1 LGLKPVNTQVISCP
15 LDRPDPE
22 VIRHAAEII
31 INGGLVV
38 YPTDTF
44 YGLGGDPG
52 NPDAI
57 ERIFMAKG
65 RSRNK
70 PLPLIL
76 YHRDDLKNWIQD
88 ITPLSEKLMDHFWPG
103 PLTIL
108 FPVAEGLSQMLTAGT
123 GKIGLRWPQAPVA
136 TAMAREA
143 GTAIIATSA
152 NPSGKGGMIHAGD
165 VVRDLRGL
173 VDLIIDSG
181 DLEPSPGSTIADATG
196 GRIRI
201 IREGAISADTLKAIE
216 ENEKED

>member
-1 LGLKPVNTQVISCP
+1 LGLKSVTTQVISCP
-15 LDRPDPE
+15 LDHPDPD

-52 NPDAI
+52 NPDAV
-57 ERIFMAKG
+57 ERIFMVKG

-76 YHRDDLKNWIQD
+76 YHRDDLKNWTRD
-88 ITPLSEKLMDHFWPG
+88 IPSLSERLMDHFWPG

-108 FPVAEGLSQMLTAGT
+108 FPVAERLSPMLTAGT
-123 GKIGLRWPQAPVA
+123 GKIGLRWPQATVA
-136 TAMAREA
+136 TAIARKS
-143 GTAIIATSA
+143 GTAIISTSA
-152 NPSGKGGMIHAGD
+152 NPSGRGGMIYASD
-165 VVRDLRGL
+165 VVRDLKGL
-173 VDLIIDSG
+173 VDLIIDAG
-181 DLEPSPGSTIADATG
+181 DLEPSEGSTIVDATG

-201 IREGAISADTLKAIE
+201 IREGVIPADTLKAIE

>member
-1 LGLKPVNTQVISCP
+1 M
-15 LDRPDPE
+15 DHPDPE

-38 YPTDTF
+38 YPTDTL
-44 YGLGGDPG
+44 YGLGADPK
-52 NPDAI
+52 NADAV
-57 ERIFMAKG
+57 ERIFTAKG

-76 YHRDDLKNWIQD
+76 YHRNDIKNWTSD
-88 ITPLSEKLMDHFWPG
+88 IPTLSEKLMDHFWPG

-108 FPVAEGLSQMLTAGT
+108 FPSAKRLNPMLTAGT

-136 TAMAREA
+136 TAIARKA

-152 NPSGKGGMIHAGD
+152 NPSGKGGMIHASD
-165 VVRDLRGL
+165 VIRDLSGL
-173 VDLIIDSG
+173 VDLIIDAG
-181 DLEPSPGSTIADATG
+181 DLEPSEGSTIVDATG

-201 IREGAISADTLKAIE
+201 IREGVISADALKAIE

>member
-1 LGLKPVNTQVISCP
+1 LGLKLVNTQIISCP
-15 LDRPDPE
+15 LDHPDPD

-38 YPTDTF
+38 YPTDTL

-52 NPDAI
+52 NPDAVD
-57 ERIFMAKG
+57 RIFMVKG

-76 YHRDDLKNWIQD
+76 YHRDDLKNWTRD
-88 ITPLSEKLMDHFWPG
+88 IPPLSEKLMHHFWPG

-108 FPVAEGLSQMLTAGT
+108 FPVSEHLSPMLTAGT
-123 GKIGLRWPQAPVA
+123 GKIGLRWPRAPVA
-136 TAMAREA
+136 TAIARKA

-152 NPSGKGGMIHAGD
+152 NPSGKGGIIYASD
-165 VVRDLRGL
+165 IVRDLKGL
-173 VDLIIDSG
+173 VDLIIDAG
-181 DLEPSPGSTIADATG
+181 DLEPSEGSTIVDATG
-196 GRIRI
+196 GHIRI
-201 IREGAISADTLKAIE
+201 IRKGAIPADTLKAIE